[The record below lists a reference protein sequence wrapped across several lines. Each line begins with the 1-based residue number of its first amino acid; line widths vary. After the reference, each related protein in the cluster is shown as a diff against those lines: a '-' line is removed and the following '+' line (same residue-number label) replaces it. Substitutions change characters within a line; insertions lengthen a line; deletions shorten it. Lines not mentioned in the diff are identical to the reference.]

1 MDTLVRLVWCMSIHL
16 SWLPRDLFVVLFSK
30 KLQKKGHFLHLKL
43 DVILPKLCGAVLIR
57 QRVWMPWR
65 LNRRPPGKDATKS

>member
-30 KLQKKGHFLHLKL
+30 KLQK
-43 DVILPKLCGAVLIR
+43 
-57 QRVWMPWR
+57 
-65 LNRRPPGKDATKS
+65 GKFFAPEARCDFA